1 MKKEYPELDMN
12 HISFQDYVRSVF
24 LCEPGFCEETWRS
37 MSISQFFAIHSA
49 FESHPFRENGAA

>member
-24 LCEPGFCEETWRS
+24 LCDEQLYIWG
-37 MSISQFFAIHSA
+37 
-49 FESHPFRENGAA
+49 ENI